1 MGKTTQVPFEGQMVP
16 AEELDFDTTRD
27 AWSIYK
33 LEDGTV
39 LKLKPVLGKVSRII
53 DRYKPDG
60 EPIYALTMSPVAMAE
75 VPDELK
81 KRE

>member
-1 MGKTTQVPFEGQMVP
+1 MVA
-16 AEELDFDTTRD
+16 AEELDFDTTKD

-53 DRYKPDG
+53 GRYKPDG
-60 EPIYALTMSPVAMAE
+60 EPIYALIMSPVAMAE